1 VTAARYVRFVA
12 MGDSTAEGLDDPDG
26 AGGWRGW
33 ADRLAE
39 RLAAIDP
46 STRYANLAIRGRLIA
61 QVREEQLGP
70 ALALEPDLVVMSGG
84 VNDLLRPRFDPQ
96 AVIGHVEAMQRALIG
111 AGATVVCF
119 TMPDLSAFMPVARL
133 VRTRLLAH
141 NAALLELGARTGAI
155 VVDLAASPVAG
166 DPRFWSDDRLH
177 ANSLGHERM
186 EQSFAAAIGV
196 LDDADA
202 PWLQTLPA
210 EAARRRRAALRAEL
224 RWGRRHLAPWVGRR
238 LRGRSSGDGVVAKRP
253 QLLPVLPAGGEF
265 DVRRPSS
272 A

>member
-1 VTAARYVRFVA
+1 MRRYVRFVA

-26 AGGWRGW
+26 AGGYRGW

-46 STRYANLAIRGRLIA
+46 ATRYANLAVRGRLIA

-70 ALALEPDLVVMSGG
+70 ALALEPDLVVMSAG
-84 VNDLLRPRFDPQ
+84 VNDLLRPGFDPTR
-96 AVIGHVEAMQRALIG
+96 VMGNLEAMQRELIG
-111 AGATVVCF
+111 TGATVVCF

-133 VRTRLLAH
+133 VRARLLAH

-155 VVDLAASPVAG
+155 VVDLASSPVAG
-166 DPRFWSDDRLH
+166 DSRFWSDDRLH
-177 ANSLGHERM
+177 ANTLGHERM
-186 EQSFAAAIGV
+186 ELAFAAALGLLGEDPAPV
-196 LDDADA
+196 WLD
-202 PWLQTLPA
+202 PLPA
-210 EAARRRRAALRAEL
+210 AAARRRREAMRAEL
-224 RWGRRHLAPWVGRR
+224 RWGGRHLAPWVVRR

-253 QLLPVLPAGGEF
+253 ELLPVLHESARPAPDAG
-265 DVRRPSS
+265 RP